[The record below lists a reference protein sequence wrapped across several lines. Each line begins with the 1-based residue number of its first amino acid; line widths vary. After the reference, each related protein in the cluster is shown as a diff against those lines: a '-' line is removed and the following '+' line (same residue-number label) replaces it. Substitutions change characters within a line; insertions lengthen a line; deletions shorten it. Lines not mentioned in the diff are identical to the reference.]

1 MNTIKRIVI
10 SASALLLGLVPA
22 MAQQDFQTGYFLGG
36 YQYAYRLNPAFQGEK
51 NFLAVG
57 VGNVG
62 LNTTSNVG
70 ITDFLYVKD
79 GKTVTFLNDAVTAA
93 EFMGNIN
100 PINSFDAS
108 ANVNLFAT
116 GTWKKDKNQFSTFD
130 ITLRSTNSVSL
141 PSDLFRFLKEGTTN
155 GTTFDLSGTSVRSN
169 NYLEIA
175 YGVSRN
181 FNNFLAFGVRLKGL
195 VGLAD
200 LNAKMESLTMTL
212 ADDKWQFQ
220 GNGKLL
226 MSSPAV
232 TMQTK
237 ADGTYDYSTIGLP
250 SPITSKLAA
259 VGLGGAIDAGISVN
273 LLPWITISAALLDF
287 GVMRWGHEIVGVT
300 DSAGYTWEPSKG
312 EEIDLMGGGES
323 SGSGMDG
330 EMDKIKEALSNM
342 YQFKAADPEVAS
354 KFERMP
360 FRFNAGLE
368 IRVPFYQRLSVG
380 ALYTLNNV
388 TDFSALTQVNTN
400 NLRFSANWTPLNF
413 LSASVTTTMSE
424 AFKAYG
430 AALNIHPLLFINLF
444 AGIDLIPTNT
454 ISAGP
459 LLNDILPAAVQPYSK
474 YIQVPADDL
483 NINAYVG
490 LSFSL
495 GKRQVDY
502 RKLSRQI
509 IQEKKEKE
517 DAKAAEKKEKQ
528 EQKAKEQQLKEYE
541 KLQAEEAKAA
551 EKQAK
556 EDAKAAKI
564 AEKEAAKQAA
574 EDAKAAKIAEKE
586 AKEQAAAEAKAAKE
600 AEKQAKANAKAAKEA
615 EKAAKAQEK
624 AAKAAEKA
632 AAKNAEVDAAL
643 EEYKAKKAAK
653 EAAEAPAEEVN
664 TEANAAE
671 SLLDSVLENKTEEVA
686 PAEAPAEEPKA
697 EEPKVEEPKE
707 EAPAPTVFEFPN
719 L

>member
-10 SASALLLGLVPA
+10 SASAMLLGLVPA

-36 YQYAYRLNPAFQGEK
+36 YQYAYRLNPAFQSEQ

-57 VGNVG
+57 VGNTG

-70 ITDFLYVKD
+70 ITDFLYVKN
-79 GKTVTFLNDAVTAA
+79 GKTVTFLNDAVPAS
-93 EFMGNIN
+93 EFLGNIN
-100 PINSFDAS
+100 QTGNSLDAS
-108 ANVNLFAT
+108 ANLNLFAS
-116 GTWKKDKNQFSTFD
+116 GTWKKEKNQFSTFD
-130 ITLRSTNSVSL
+130 VTLKSNNSVTL
-141 PSDLFRFLKEGTTN
+141 PYDLFRFLKEGTAN
-155 GTTFDLSGTSVRSN
+155 GTTFDLSGTGLRSN

-181 FNNFLAFGVRLKGL
+181 FNKFLTFGVRLKGL

-200 LNAKMESLTMTL
+200 VNMHMENLTMTM
-212 ADDKWQFQ
+212 ASDKWQFQ

-226 MSSPAV
+226 VSSPAV
-232 TMQTK
+232 EMQTK
-237 ADGTYDYSTIGLP
+237 ADGTYDYSTLGLP
-250 SPITSKLAA
+250 NPVTKKLTT
-259 VGLGGAIDAGISVN
+259 VGLGGALDVGVSVN
-273 LLPWITISAALLDF
+273 LLPWITLSAAVLDF

-312 EEIDLMGGGES
+312 EEIDLMGG
-323 SGSGMDG
+323 SGSGSNMSG

-354 KFERMP
+354 KFESMP

-368 IRVPFYQRLSVG
+368 VRVPFYQRLSVG
-380 ALYTLNNV
+380 ALYTMSNL
-388 TDFSALTQVNTN
+388 TDFSALTQVNKN
-400 NLRFSANWTPLNF
+400 NLRLSANWTPINF
-413 LSASVTTTMSE
+413 LSASASTTVTDL
-424 AFKAYG
+424 FKSYG
-430 AALNIHPLLFINLF
+430 AAINIHPLLFINLF

-454 ISAGP
+454 LSAGS
-459 LLNDILPAAVQPYSK
+459 LLNDLLPAAVQPYSK

-483 NINAYVG
+483 NVNAYLG

-502 RKLSRQI
+502 RKMSRQI

-517 DAKAAEKKEKQ
+517 AAKIQEKKEKE
-528 EQKAKEQQLKEYE
+528 EQKAKEQKVKEYE
-541 KLQAEEAKAA
+541 KQQAEEAKAA
-551 EKQAK
+551 KQAEK
-556 EDAKAAKI
+556 EEAKAAKQ
-564 AEKEAAKQAA
+564 AEKEAAAQAK

-600 AEKQAKANAKAAKEA
+600 AAAKAKADAKAAKEA

-624 AAKAAEKA
+624 AAIAAEKA
-632 AAKNAEVDAAL
+632 AAKNAQLEAATAKM
-643 EEYKAKKAAK
+643 EEEKAAK
-653 EAAEAPAEEVN
+653 AAAEQQAAEEAAA

-671 SLLDSVLENKTEEVA
+671 SLLESVLENKAEEPA
-686 PAEAPAEEPKA
+686 PEAAPAEEPKQ
-697 EEPKVEEPKE
+697 EEPKE
-707 EAPAPTVFEFPN
+707 EAPAATPTVFEFPN

>member
-36 YQYAYRLNPAFQGEK
+36 YQYAYRLNPAFQGEQ

-70 ITDFLYVKD
+70 ITDFLYVKN

-93 EFMGNIN
+93 EFLGNIN
-100 PINSFDAS
+100 PINSLDAS
-108 ANVNLFAT
+108 ANVNLFSS
-116 GTWKKDKNQFSTFD
+116 GSWKKDKNQFSTFD
-130 ITLRSTNSVSL
+130 ITLKSANSVSL
-141 PSDLFRFLKEGTTN
+141 PADLFRFLKEGTAN
-155 GTTFDLSGTSVRSN
+155 GTTFDLSGTGVRSN

-181 FNNFLAFGVRLKGL
+181 FNNLIAIGVRLKGL

-200 LNAKMESLTMTL
+200 LNAKMENLTMTL
-212 ADDKWQFQ
+212 ANDKWQFK
-220 GNGKLL
+220 GDGKLL
-226 MSSPAV
+226 LSSPAV

-259 VGLGGAIDAGISVN
+259 VGLGGAIDAGVSIN
-273 LLPWITISAALLDF
+273 LLPWITLSAAVLDF

-312 EEIDLMGGGES
+312 EEIDLMGGES
-323 SGSGMDG
+323 GGSGMDG

-354 KFERMP
+354 KFESIP

-380 ALYTLNNV
+380 ALYTLNNM

-413 LSASVTTTMSE
+413 ISASVSTTMSE
-424 AFKAYG
+424 AFKSYG

-454 ISAGP
+454 IAAGP
-459 LLNDILPAAVQPYSK
+459 LLNDLLPAAVQPYSK

-483 NINAYVG
+483 NVNAYVG

-517 DAKAAEKKEKQ
+517 AAKVQEKKEKE
-528 EQKAKEQQLKEYE
+528 EQKAKQQQLKEYE

-556 EDAKAAKI
+556 EDAKAAKE
-564 AEKEAAKQAA
+564 AEKAAAAQAK

-586 AKEQAAAEAKAAKE
+586 AKEQAAAEAKATKE
-600 AEKQAKANAKAAKEA
+600 AAAKAKADAKAAKEA

-653 EAAEAPAEEVN
+653 EEEVPAQEVS
-664 TEANAAE
+664 TEATAAE
-671 SLLDSVLENKTEEVA
+671 SLLESVLENKTEEPA
-686 PAEAPAEEPKA
+686 PAAEEPKA
-697 EEPKVEEPKE
+697 EEPKVEDAPA
-707 EAPAPTVFEFPN
+707 APAPTVFEFPN